1 MHNFEFKACELCI
14 VLCLSTHHAACF
26 ITRSHR
32 QVCCGL
38 LTVRLYTRQHIIRL
52 INVKHAV
59 KSQCVVCI
67 AFSVLPVHHHHSPPP
82 FSFAMVGSI
91 SQLTLTSVKKH
102 SLCTSF
108 GPSLVTFKDNVN
120 VVAALWFFYNFP
132 LSCSL
137 KRERS

>member
-1 MHNFEFKACELCI
+1 MLLKVSAWC
-14 VLCLSTHHAACF
+14 VLPFPYCLF
-26 ITRSHR
+26 IT
-32 QVCCGL
+32 
-38 LTVRLYTRQHIIRL
+38 TT
-52 INVKHAV
+52 
-59 KSQCVVCI
+59 
-67 AFSVLPVHHHHSPPP
+67 PPPP